1 MAYLTLK
8 ERMTVPTYDNPE
20 HGTGGIVTIDHD
32 KCNGCGNCALICPA
46 NSLYVAGV
54 GKHKKAYM
62 VELIQ
67 PECMSCND
75 CQAMCKRDAIRVTVP
90 YDFGYFYK
98 TLHRGDLAYPRNF

>member
-8 ERMTVPTYDNPE
+8 ERMTIPTYDNPE
-20 HGTGGIVTIDHD
+20 HGTAGWVVIDEE

-54 GKHKKAYM
+54 GKYKKAHM
-62 VELIQ
+62 IEKIQ
-67 PECMSCND
+67 PDCMACND
-75 CQAMCKRDAIRVTVP
+75 CQAMCKRGAIRVSVP

-98 TLHRGDLAYPRNF
+98 ALHKGDLAYPRRF